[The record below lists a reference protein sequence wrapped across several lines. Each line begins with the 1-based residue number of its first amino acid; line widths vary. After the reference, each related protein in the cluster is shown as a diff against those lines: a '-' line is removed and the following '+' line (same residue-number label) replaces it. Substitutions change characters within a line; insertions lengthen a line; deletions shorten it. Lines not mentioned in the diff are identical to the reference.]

1 MLLKWITLQMM
12 LKKFYK
18 FIILPYTIFLLYLM
32 FFGMGRLQYEDNIV
46 RIKPIVST
54 VWFIHETI
62 SWLDIINIVL
72 GNVVMFIPFGF
83 LGWIFP
89 QLNNLKNLIITFVS
103 AIVIVEA
110 LQYFSRLGVFDVD
123 DVLLNTF
130 GVFLGWQM
138 KKILE
143 TKFSKFVVE

>member
-1 MLLKWITLQMM
+1 MM

-62 SWLDIINIVL
+62 SWLDIIRIVL

-83 LGWIFP
+83 LGWVFP
-89 QLNNLKNLIITFVS
+89 QLKNLKSLIITFVS

-130 GVFLGWQM
+130 GVFLGFL
-138 KKILE
+138 IRDFLE
-143 TKFSKFVVE
+143 RRFESYVK

>member
-1 MLLKWITLQMM
+1 MM

-32 FFGMGRLQYEDNIV
+32 FFGMGRFQNEDHIV
-46 RIKPIVST
+46 RIKPIIST
-54 VWFIHETI
+54 VWFIQETI
-62 SWLDIINIVL
+62 SWFDIIKIVL

-89 QLNNLKNLIITFVS
+89 KLNNLKNLIITFVS

-123 DVLLNTF
+123 DVILNTF
-130 GVFLGWQM
+130 GVLLGWQM
-138 KKILE
+138 KRILE
-143 TKFSKFVVE
+143 TKFSKFVV

>member
-1 MLLKWITLQMM
+1 MM

-32 FFGMGRLQYEDNIV
+32 FFGMGRFQNEDHIV
-46 RIKPIVST
+46 RIKPIIST
-54 VWFIHETI
+54 VWFIQETI
-62 SWLDIINIVL
+62 SWFDIIKIVL
-72 GNVVMFIPFGF
+72 GNVVMFIPFSF
-83 LGWIFP
+83 LGWVFP

-103 AIVIVEA
+103 TIVIVEA

-123 DVLLNTF
+123 DVILNTF

-138 KKILE
+138 KRILE
-143 TKFSKFVVE
+143 IKFSKFVLNNSTKCIN

>member
-1 MLLKWITLQMM
+1 M

-54 VWFIHETI
+54 IWFIHETI
-62 SWLDIINIVL
+62 SWLDIIRIVL

-89 QLNNLKNLIITFVS
+89 QLKNLKSLIITFVS

-130 GVFLGWQM
+130 GVFLGFL
-138 KKILE
+138 IRNFLE
-143 TKFSKFVVE
+143 RRFESYVK

>member
-1 MLLKWITLQMM
+1 M

-32 FFGMGRLQYEDNIV
+32 FFGMGRFQNEDHIV
-46 RIKPIVST
+46 RIKPIIST
-54 VWFIHETI
+54 VWFIQETI
-62 SWLDIINIVL
+62 SWFDIIKIVL

-83 LGWIFP
+83 LGWVFLK
-89 QLNNLKNLIITFVS
+89 LNNLKNLIITFVS

-123 DVLLNTF
+123 DVILNTF

-138 KKILE
+138 KRILE
-143 TKFSKFVVE
+143 IKFSQFVVE

>member
-1 MLLKWITLQMM
+1 M

-18 FIILPYTIFLLYLM
+18 ITILPFTVFLLYLM
-32 FFGMGRLQYEDNIV
+32 FFGMGRTQYEDNIV
-46 RIKPIVST
+46 RIKPIFST
-54 VWFIHETI
+54 VWFIQETI
-62 SWLDIINIVL
+62 SWFDIIKIVL
-72 GNVVMFIPFGF
+72 GNVVMFVPFGF

-89 QLNNLKNLIITFVS
+89 QLKNLKNLVITFVS
-103 AIVIVEA
+103 AIMIVEA

-130 GVFLGWQM
+130 GVFIGWQI
-138 KKILE
+138 KRVLE

>member
-1 MLLKWITLQMM
+1 M

-54 VWFIHETI
+54 IWFIQETI
-62 SWLDIINIVL
+62 SWLDIIRIVL

-89 QLNNLKNLIITFVS
+89 QLKNLKSLIITFVS

-123 DVLLNTF
+123 DVILNTF
-130 GVFLGWQM
+130 GVFLGFL
-138 KKILE
+138 IRNFLE
-143 TKFSKFVVE
+143 RRFESYVK

>member
-1 MLLKWITLQMM
+1 M
-12 LKKFYK
+12 LKKYYK

-32 FFGMGRLQYEDNIV
+32 FFGMGRLQYEDHII

-62 SWLDIINIVL
+62 SWFDIIKIVL

-83 LGWIFP
+83 LGWVFP
-89 QLNNLKNLIITFVS
+89 QLNNLKRLIITFVS
-103 AIVIVEA
+103 TIVIVEA

-123 DVLLNTF
+123 DVILNTF

-138 KKILE
+138 KRILE
-143 TKFSKFVVE
+143 IKFSKFVLNNSTKCIN

>member
-1 MLLKWITLQMM
+1 M

-54 VWFIHETI
+54 VWFIQETI
-62 SWLDIINIVL
+62 SWFDIVRIVL

-89 QLNNLKNLIITFVS
+89 QLKNLKSLIITFVS

>member
-1 MLLKWITLQMM
+1 MM

-54 VWFIHETI
+54 IWFIQETI
-62 SWLDIINIVL
+62 SWLDIIRIVL

-83 LGWIFP
+83 LGWVFP
-89 QLNNLKNLIITFVS
+89 QLKNLKNLVITFVS

-123 DVLLNTF
+123 DVILNTF
-130 GVFLGWQM
+130 GVFLGFL
-138 KKILE
+138 IRNFLE
-143 TKFSKFVVE
+143 RRFESYVK

>member
-1 MLLKWITLQMM
+1 MM

-18 FIILPYTIFLLYLM
+18 FIILPYTTFLLYLM

-54 VWFIHETI
+54 IWFIQETI
-62 SWLDIINIVL
+62 SWFDIIKIVL

-83 LGWIFP
+83 LGWVFP
-89 QLNNLKNLIITFVS
+89 QLNNLKRLIITFVS
-103 AIVIVEA
+103 TIVIVEA

-123 DVLLNTF
+123 DVILNTF
-130 GVFLGWQM
+130 GVFLGFL
-138 KKILE
+138 IRNFLE
-143 TKFSKFVVE
+143 RRFESYVK

>member
-32 FFGMGRLQYEDNIV
+32 FFGMGRLQYDDNIV

-54 VWFIHETI
+54 IWFIHETI
-62 SWLDIINIVL
+62 SWFDIIRIVL

-83 LGWIFP
+83 LGWVFP
-89 QLNNLKNLIITFVS
+89 QLKKLEKPHHHFCFCHCDHRSS
-103 AIVIVEA
+103 AVFFKIGSLWCGWCFAE
-110 LQYFSRLGVFDVD
+110 YFWCFSGIFDSE
-123 DVLLNTF
+123 F
-130 GVFLGWQM
+130 FR
-138 KKILE
+138 KKIWKLC
-143 TKFSKFVVE
+143 

>member
-1 MLLKWITLQMM
+1 MM

-32 FFGMGRLQYEDNIV
+32 FFGMGRLQYEDHII

-54 VWFIHETI
+54 VWFIQETI
-62 SWLDIINIVL
+62 SWFDIIKIVL

-83 LGWIFP
+83 LGWFFP
-89 QLNNLKNLIITFVS
+89 QLNNLKRLIITFVS
-103 AIVIVEA
+103 IIVIVEA

-123 DVLLNTF
+123 DVILNTF
-130 GVFLGWQM
+130 GVLLGWQM

-143 TKFSKFVVE
+143 IRFSKFIVD

>member
-1 MLLKWITLQMM
+1 MM

-32 FFGMGRLQYEDNIV
+32 FFGMGRLQYEDHIV
-46 RIKPIVST
+46 RIKPIFST
-54 VWFIHETI
+54 VWFIKETI
-62 SWLDIINIVL
+62 SWFDIIKIVL

-103 AIVIVEA
+103 VIVIVEA

-123 DVLLNTF
+123 DVILNTF

-138 KKILE
+138 KRILE
-143 TKFSKFVVE
+143 IKFSKFVLNNSTKCIN

>member
-1 MLLKWITLQMM
+1 MM

-54 VWFIHETI
+54 IWFIHETI
-62 SWLDIINIVL
+62 SWLDIIRIVL

-89 QLNNLKNLIITFVS
+89 QLKNLKSLIITFVS

-130 GVFLGWQM
+130 GVFLGFL
-138 KKILE
+138 IRNFLE
-143 TKFSKFVVE
+143 RRFESYVK

>member
-1 MLLKWITLQMM
+1 MM

-54 VWFIHETI
+54 VWFIQETI
-62 SWLDIINIVL
+62 SWLDIIRIVL
-72 GNVVMFIPFGF
+72 GNVVMFVPFGF
-83 LGWIFP
+83 LGWVFP
-89 QLNNLKNLIITFVS
+89 QLKNLKSLIITFVS
-103 AIVIVEA
+103 TIVIIEA

-130 GVFLGWQM
+130 GVFLGWQI
-138 KKILE
+138 KRVLE
-143 TKFSKFVVE
+143 SRFSKFIVE

>member
-1 MLLKWITLQMM
+1 MM

-32 FFGMGRLQYEDNIV
+32 FFGMGRSQYEDNIV
-46 RIKPIVST
+46 RIKPVVST
-54 VWFIHETI
+54 IWFIQETI
-62 SWLDIINIVL
+62 SWLDIIRIVL
-72 GNVVMFIPFGF
+72 GNVVMFVPFGF
-83 LGWIFP
+83 LGWVFP
-89 QLNNLKNLIITFVS
+89 QLKNLKSLIITFVS
-103 AIVIVEA
+103 TIVIIEA

>member
-1 MLLKWITLQMM
+1 MM

-32 FFGMGRLQYEDNIV
+32 FFGMGRLQYDDNIV

-54 VWFIHETI
+54 IWFIQETI
-62 SWLDIINIVL
+62 SWLDIIRIVL
-72 GNVVMFIPFGF
+72 GNVVMFVPFGF

-89 QLNNLKNLIITFVS
+89 QLKNLKNLIITFVS
-103 AIVIVEA
+103 TIVIIEA

-143 TKFSKFVVE
+143 TKFGKFVVE

>member
-1 MLLKWITLQMM
+1 MM

-32 FFGMGRLQYEDNIV
+32 FFGMGRFQNEDHIV
-46 RIKPIVST
+46 RIKPIIST
-54 VWFIHETI
+54 VWFIQETI
-62 SWLDIINIVL
+62 SWFDIIKIVL

-123 DVLLNTF
+123 DVILNTF

-138 KKILE
+138 KRILE
-143 TKFSKFVVE
+143 IKFSKFVLNNSTKCIN

>member
-1 MLLKWITLQMM
+1 MM

-62 SWLDIINIVL
+62 SCLDIIKIVL

-89 QLNNLKNLIITFVS
+89 QLKKLKSLIITFVS

-123 DVLLNTF
+123 DIILNTF
-130 GVFLGWQM
+130 GVFLGFL
-138 KKILE
+138 IRNFLE
-143 TKFSKFVVE
+143 RRFESYVK

>member
-1 MLLKWITLQMM
+1 M

-32 FFGMGRLQYEDNIV
+32 FFGMGRFRNEDHIV
-46 RIKPIVST
+46 RIKPIIST
-54 VWFIHETI
+54 VWFIQETI
-62 SWLDIINIVL
+62 SWFDIIKIVL
-72 GNVVMFIPFGF
+72 RNVVMFIPFGF

-103 AIVIVEA
+103 TIVIVEA

-123 DVLLNTF
+123 DVILNTF

-138 KKILE
+138 KRILE
-143 TKFSKFVVE
+143 IKFSKFVLNNSTKCIN

>member
-1 MLLKWITLQMM
+1 MM

-32 FFGMGRLQYEDNIV
+32 FFGMGRFRNEDHIV
-46 RIKPIVST
+46 RIKPIIST
-54 VWFIHETI
+54 VWFIQETI
-62 SWLDIINIVL
+62 SWFDIIKIVL
-72 GNVVMFIPFGF
+72 GNVVMFISFGF

-89 QLNNLKNLIITFVS
+89 KLNNLKNLIITFVS
-103 AIVIVEA
+103 VIVIVEA

-123 DVLLNTF
+123 DVILNTF

-138 KKILE
+138 KRVLE
-143 TKFSKFVVE
+143 TKFSKFVV

>member
-1 MLLKWITLQMM
+1 MM

-62 SWLDIINIVL
+62 SWLDIIRIVL

-89 QLNNLKNLIITFVS
+89 QLKNLKSLIITFVS

-130 GVFLGWQM
+130 GVFLGFL
-138 KKILE
+138 IRNFLE
-143 TKFSKFVVE
+143 RRFESYVK

>member
-1 MLLKWITLQMM
+1 MM

-32 FFGMGRLQYEDNIV
+32 FFGMGRFQNEDHIV
-46 RIKPIVST
+46 RIKPIIST
-54 VWFIHETI
+54 VWFIQETI
-62 SWLDIINIVL
+62 SWFDIIKIVL

-83 LGWIFP
+83 LGWVFLK
-89 QLNNLKNLIITFVS
+89 LNNLKNLIITFVS

-123 DVLLNTF
+123 DVILNTF

-138 KKILE
+138 KRILE
-143 TKFSKFVVE
+143 IKFSKFVLNNSTKCIN